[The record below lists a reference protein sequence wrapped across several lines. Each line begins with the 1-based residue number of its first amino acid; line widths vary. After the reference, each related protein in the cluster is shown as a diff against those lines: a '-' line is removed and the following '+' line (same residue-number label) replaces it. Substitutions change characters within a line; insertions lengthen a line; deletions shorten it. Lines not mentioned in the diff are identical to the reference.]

1 MISAICPARAG
12 EFYLIDHGIH
22 TGIIIEKRFID
33 QVFPELKS
41 IVKSEYYEFSYG
53 EEPFFREKEHNFFG
67 MFKALFLP
75 SKSLVRVVPIDTNP
89 MQLTNLKYGVAQ
101 LSINDDLL
109 IEMANEIKKSFKN
122 FILIEHQKDKDRYFF
137 EGSHSYHILN
147 NCNDWTAN
155 IVEKGKFNTSLLAK
169 FQASKLFQEIIKNS
183 KNFKFNEVGKEK
195 YLKYLR

>member
-1 MISAICPARAG
+1 MICSAKAG

-22 TGIIIEKRFID
+22 TGIIMEKRFID

-41 IVKSEYYEFSYG
+41 VIKSEYYEFSYG
-53 EEPFFREKEHNFFG
+53 EEPFFREKEHNFLG

-75 SKSLVRVVPIDTNP
+75 SNSLVRVVPINTHP
-89 MQLTNLKYGVAQ
+89 MELTNLKYGVAQ
-101 LSINDDLL
+101 MSLDDDLL
-109 IEMANEIKKSFKN
+109 LKMASEIKKSFKN
-122 FILIEHQKDKDRYFF
+122 FILIEHQKDKERYFF
-137 EGSHSYHILN
+137 EGTHSYHLLN

-155 IVEKGKFNTSLLAK
+155 VVEKGKFETSILAK

-183 KNFKFNEVGKEK
+183 KNFKINEVGKEK

>member
-1 MISAICPARAG
+1 MISVICHAKTG

-22 TGIIIEKRFID
+22 TKIIIKKRFIN

-41 IVKSEYYEFSYG
+41 IMKSEYYEFSYKKK
-53 EEPFFREKEHNFFG
+53 PFFREKEHNFFG

-89 MQLTNLKYGVAQ
+89 IQLTNLKYDVAQ

-137 EGSHSYHILN
+137 EKNHSYHILN
-147 NCNDWTAN
+147 NYND
-155 IVEKGKFNTSLLAK
+155 
-169 FQASKLFQEIIKNS
+169 
-183 KNFKFNEVGKEK
+183 
-195 YLKYLR
+195 